1 MANTLRIKRSTG
13 SSAPTSLANAELA
26 FSEGNETL
34 FIGKGTGEDE
44 AKLYKL
50 TIERIC
56 ADMCDY
62 YYKFYHND
70 GPGAMVYVPDHEDE
84 KKSMFYLTVDNL
96 ISAVDDLNKKDMEG
110 AADVMKQA
118 IVRAEKLDPDKEA
131 LFIIQDSKE
140 MSLVHYKIDS
150 EGASFKQM

>member
-1 MANTLRIKRSTG
+1 MTNRRNKLLKK
-13 SSAPTSLANAELA
+13 L
-26 FSEGNETL
+26 
-34 FIGKGTGEDE
+34 IGTAIGEDE
-44 AKLYKL
+44 KKLYQL
-50 TIERIC
+50 TIERVC
-56 ADMCDY
+56 ADMCDFY
-62 YYKFYHND
+62 TKFYNNE
-70 GPGAMVYVPDHEDE
+70 GPGVMVYVPTHEDE

-131 LFIIQDSKE
+131 LFIIQDAKE

>member
-1 MANTLRIKRSTG
+1 M
-13 SSAPTSLANAELA
+13 TSRRNQLLKK
-26 FSEGNETL
+26 L
-34 FIGKGTGEDE
+34 VGTAIGEDE
-44 AKLYKL
+44 KKLYQL

-56 ADMCDY
+56 ADMCEF
-62 YYKFYHND
+62 YYKFYHNE

-96 ISAVDDLNKKDMEG
+96 ICAVDDLNKNDMEG

-131 LFIIQDSKE
+131 LFIIQDEKE

-150 EGASFKQM
+150 AGASFKMM

>member
-1 MANTLRIKRSTG
+1 MTNRRIK
-13 SSAPTSLANAELA
+13 LLNKL
-26 FSEGNETL
+26 
-34 FIGKGTGEDE
+34 IGKTTGEDE

-56 ADMCDY
+56 IDMCDY

-96 ISAVDDLNKKDMEG
+96 ICAVDDLNKNDMEG

-131 LFIIQDSKE
+131 LFIIQDAKKC
-140 MSLVHYKIDS
+140 H
-150 EGASFKQM
+150 

>member
-1 MANTLRIKRSTG
+1 M
-13 SSAPTSLANAELA
+13 TSRRNQLLKK
-26 FSEGNETL
+26 L
-34 FIGKGTGEDE
+34 VGTAIGEDE
-44 AKLYKL
+44 KKLYQL

-62 YYKFYHND
+62 YFKFYHNE
-70 GPGAMVYVPDHEDE
+70 GPGAMVYVPEHEDE

-96 ISAVDDLNKKDMEG
+96 ISAVDDLNKNDMEG
-110 AADVMKQA
+110 AADVMRQA
-118 IVRAEKLDPDKEA
+118 ITRAEKLDPDKEA

-150 EGASFKQM
+150 AGASFKHM

>member
-1 MANTLRIKRSTG
+1 M
-13 SSAPTSLANAELA
+13 TSRRNQLLKK
-26 FSEGNETL
+26 L
-34 FIGKGTGEDE
+34 VGTAIGEDE
-44 AKLYKL
+44 KKLYQL

-62 YYKFYHND
+62 YFKFYHNE
-70 GPGAMVYVPDHEDE
+70 GPGAMVYVPEHEDE

-96 ISAVDDLNKKDMEG
+96 ITAVDDLNKRDMEG

-118 IVRAEKLDPDKEA
+118 ITRAEKLDPDKEA
-131 LFIIQDSKE
+131 LFIIQDSIQ

-150 EGASFKQM
+150 EGASFKMMWPIEKSLGEQVKGH